1 MKVMLALVLAVGLGL
16 AAIWALPILRGYVLI
31 RADGWAV
38 EMNVFVLL
46 ASLAAIYLLM
56 RLLVWAWNMPGNVV
70 RGFFQRRAAAQL
82 EIGMLAL
89 SEGDWQK
96 AEKALAKA
104 ARKGDQSALSYIGAA
119 QAAAGT
125 GHENRADEYLEHAD
139 ESSKAHDS
147 VLITRASLQLTANHP
162 EQALATLNELKR
174 AKETRPRVL
183 ELKARALEQLEHWT
197 ELAAIAPAL
206 AKAKIIDSEQQ
217 SRLEHKA
224 LLAALEAAED
234 SGQLNA
240 AWKSLS
246 RAQRQETV
254 FLTAFGA
261 NAAALGAGDLA
272 EKDLR
277 SALGRQ
283 WSESLLDHYVIAA
296 ADSHKLSSQ
305 LEKWLAKHP
314 DSAGL
319 HRHLGR
325 LCVGSE
331 QYAKAREH
339 LETSVNLRPNPEAW
353 TELAELKA
361 FDGDTDGALACYRQA
376 SQRTAL
382 PPGPALLTADS

>member
-46 ASLAAIYLLM
+46 ASLASIYLLM
-56 RLLVWAWNMPGNVV
+56 RLLVWLWNMPGNAVS
-70 RGFFQRRAAAQL
+70 GFFRRRAAAQL

-96 AEKALAKA
+96 AEKALSKA

-119 QAAAGT
+119 QAAHGT
-125 GHENRADEYLEHAD
+125 GDESRADQYLESAD
-139 ESSKAHDS
+139 QSSKAHDS

-162 EQALATLNELKR
+162 EEALASLNELKR
-174 AKETRPRVL
+174 ARETRPRVL
-183 ELKARALEQLEHWT
+183 ELKARALEQLERWP

-206 AKAKIIDSEQQ
+206 TKAKIIDAEQQ

-224 LLAALEAAED
+224 LLAALESAED
-234 SGQLNA
+234 SGQLNQ

-246 RAQRQETV
+246 RSQHKEAV
-254 FLTAFGA
+254 FLKAYAA
-261 NAAALGAGDLA
+261 NAAALGAPELA
-272 EKDLR
+272 EKELR
-277 SALGRQ
+277 SALGRD
-283 WSESLLDHYVIAA
+283 WSDSLLDHYVIATA
-296 ADSHKLSSQ
+296 SSPKLANQ
-305 LEKWLAKHP
+305 LEKWLSKHP

-325 LCVGSE
+325 QSVLSE
-331 QYAKAREH
+331 QYGKAREH
-339 LETSVNLRPNPEAW
+339 LETSVNLSPSADAW
-353 TELAELKA
+353 AELAELKA
-361 FDGDTDGALACYRQA
+361 FDGDTEGALACYRQA
-376 SQRTAL
+376 SQRSAL
-382 PPGPALLTADS
+382 PPGPALLTAD